1 MGNQDQEQ
9 QLIERWIEPHPWK
22 RGVEEARLIDSKV
35 SIWALMGYLRM
46 VGGDLALRQ
55 DLPQPGDAGRGD
67 GGLPQV
73 EVTQVLQAGQVGQ
86 SRVAD
91 AAARVERVLG
101 DHAGVCKSL

>member
-46 VGGDLALRQ
+46 VGGDVSAVAEGYNVPRDAVEAALAYYRQ
-55 DLPQPGDAGRGD
+55 HRILIDAR
-67 GGLPQV
+67 L
-73 EVTQVLQAGQVGQ
+73 
-86 SRVAD
+86 
-91 AAARVERVLG
+91 AANVP
-101 DHAGVCKSL
+101 